1 VSDRLEREL
10 RRVGVIVRVLAALL
24 LAIAVRAVTGGLT
37 TAAVL
42 SAAVVMILLVAA
54 AALSRYGRRLS
65 SRPVRD
71 DGPEKATN
79 RL

>member
-10 RRVGVIVRVLAALL
+10 RRVGVIIRVLAALL

-71 DGPEKATN
+71 DSPEKATN

>member
-1 VSDRLEREL
+1 VSDRVEREL
-10 RRVGVIVRVLAALL
+10 RRLGVIVRVLAALL

-37 TAAVL
+37 TAAGL
-42 SAAVVMILLVAA
+42 SAVVVMILLVAA

-65 SRPVRD
+65 ARPVRD
-71 DGPEKATN
+71 EGPEKATN